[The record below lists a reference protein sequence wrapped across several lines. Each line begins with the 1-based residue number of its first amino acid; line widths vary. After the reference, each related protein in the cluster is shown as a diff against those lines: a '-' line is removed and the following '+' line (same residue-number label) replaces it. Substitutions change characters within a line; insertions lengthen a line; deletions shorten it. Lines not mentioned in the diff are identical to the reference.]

1 MQIPNV
7 GDLPDS
13 FDWRD
18 HNAVTPVKDQ
28 GKDKSMKKMLILIH
42 RIGRYM
48 LGFFNGSKCRKSM
61 VYEK

>member
-1 MQIPNV
+1 MYTIDFLHHRYMKVSDV

-28 GKDKSMKKMLILIH
+28 GKTKISKK
-42 RIGRYM
+42 
-48 LGFFNGSKCRKSM
+48 
-61 VYEK
+61 